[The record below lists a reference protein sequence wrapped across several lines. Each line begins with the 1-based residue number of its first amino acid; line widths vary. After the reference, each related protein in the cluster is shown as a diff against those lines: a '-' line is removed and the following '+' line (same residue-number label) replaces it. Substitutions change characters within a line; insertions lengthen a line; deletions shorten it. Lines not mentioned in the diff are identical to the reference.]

1 MNESKAPDASSDADE
16 IVVNYF
22 VLCDQV
28 ITEAQTNKQSLIGI
42 YSALMAPQLPLHVN
56 VAVALCL
63 RVRTPQERKLIFRMI
78 DPEEQVLFT
87 SPPLPCDWRSV
98 REGLKAA
105 PSATLQIG
113 LTLQAMPITKL
124 GIYTALLYCD
134 DRLVATY
141 PLAAVKGNR

>member
-1 MNESKAPDASSDADE
+1 MSDIEVAAGEDRE
-16 IVVNYF
+16 AVVVNYF

-63 RVRTPQERKLIFRMI
+63 RVRTPRERKLVFRMMDTDQQI
-78 DPEEQVLFT
+78 LFT
-87 SPPLPCDWRSV
+87 SPQLPCDWQSV

-134 DRLVATY
+134 DELVATY
-141 PLAAVKGNR
+141 PLAAVKPVR